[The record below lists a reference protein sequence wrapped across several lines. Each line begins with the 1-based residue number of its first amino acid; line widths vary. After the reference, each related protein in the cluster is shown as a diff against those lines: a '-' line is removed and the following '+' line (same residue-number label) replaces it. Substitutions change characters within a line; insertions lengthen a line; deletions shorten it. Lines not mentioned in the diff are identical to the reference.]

1 MKSRFVKSKL
11 SIYVSQMYF
20 PAVTKL
26 QNNTLIARKEL
37 KRLDLSI
44 QAFVIYP
51 AKLMVRK
58 AAESKYRV
66 HGEY

>member
-1 MKSRFVKSKL
+1 
-11 SIYVSQMYF
+11 MYF

>member
-1 MKSRFVKSKL
+1 MKSKL
-11 SIYVSQMYF
+11 SIYVSQIYF

-37 KRLDLSI
+37 ETLDPSI

-58 AAESKYRV
+58 AAENKYRV

>member
-1 MKSRFVKSKL
+1 
-11 SIYVSQMYF
+11 MYF

-37 KRLDLSI
+37 KTLDPSI

-58 AAESKYRV
+58 AAENKYRV